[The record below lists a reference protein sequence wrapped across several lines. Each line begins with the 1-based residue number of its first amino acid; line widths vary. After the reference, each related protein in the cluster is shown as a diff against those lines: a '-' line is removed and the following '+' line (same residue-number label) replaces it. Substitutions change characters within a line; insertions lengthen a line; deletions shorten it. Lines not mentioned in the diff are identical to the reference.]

1 METCRWLKTNAFVKP
16 YQVYENGVS
25 KGEFP
30 TTGSSKSEQRTKTVT
45 KQYNLQGT
53 YEKNFH
59 KNYLKALVGFQSEEL
74 NYSYL
79 LAGRKNYYYDG
90 YEELVNGDISTASN
104 SSSKYAW
111 AMLSYFFRINYAY
124 DDRYLLEVNGR
135 YDGTSRFKKGHRWG
149 FFPSVSAGWRISE
162 ENFLNRQRA

>member
-1 METCRWLKTNAFVKP
+1 M
-16 YQVYENGVS
+16 
-25 KGEFP
+25 
-30 TTGSSKSEQRTKTVT
+30 
-45 KQYNLQGT
+45 
-53 YEKNFH
+53 
-59 KNYLKALVGFQSEEL
+59 
-74 NYSYL
+74 
-79 LAGRKNYYYDG
+79 AGRKNYYYDG